1 MWPLLRFLYPPKT
14 KREYFMVGSHVLI
27 STCIGSQLHPHSSFL
42 FSSAIGKRRE
52 KKKKPPFETL
62 NFAFVA
68 IQTKNW
74 KIDLSGNTI
83 EIVV

>member
-1 MWPLLRFLYPPKT
+1 M
-14 KREYFMVGSHVLI
+14 
-27 STCIGSQLHPHSSFL
+27 
-42 FSSAIGKRRE
+42 FSSPLALVPSCIHILPFCSHLPLEKGERE
-52 KKKKPPFETL
+52 KKKPPFETL